1 MNPEYDLKDYK
12 FPNIKNKLL
21 SKVNS
26 FLLLKLFPNTDP
38 LLINLLEQIMIYAP
52 KERLNAAQAL
62 VHEFFDQLREKG
74 RYD

>member
-52 KERLNAAQAL
+52 KERLNAA
-62 VHEFFDQLREKG
+62 
-74 RYD
+74 